1 MGRGRQS
8 LESYSSKPRT
18 WGHQNLRRRQ
28 DPRSESVWAMAIG
41 YLNSAADLWNC
52 VGASSWELSLRHR
65 ITAAPENKVWSQPV
79 LSLPLTHLLL
89 LPQPS
94 GWRCGATSLPVA
106 GDTQVHLPRAALLG
120 VVRVPVIVH
129 LGGK

>member
-1 MGRGRQS
+1 
-8 LESYSSKPRT
+8 
-18 WGHQNLRRRQ
+18 
-28 DPRSESVWAMAIG
+28 MAIG
-41 YLNSAADLWNC
+41 YLNSAADLWSC
-52 VGASSWELSLRHR
+52 AGASSWELSLRHR

-79 LSLPLTHLLL
+79 LSPASHLLL
-89 LPQPS
+89 LPQHS